1 MPAKVNGNGANPAL
15 KPEGKA
21 PKLGKNAF
29 FEEFTVLPEGRFRT
43 TPSGL
48 KVASLK
54 EGSGNA
60 AAKGMKLKVK
70 YTGWLDSG
78 KKFDSSLKRNAPF
91 EMKLGAGQV
100 IKGWEEGLAGMK
112 PGERRQLI
120 IPANL
125 AYGNR
130 KVGNIPPGSTL
141 IFNVELI
148 SVEPG
153 SSNPKGK
160 MSVVA

>member
-1 MPAKVNGNGANPAL
+1 MPVKVNGNGANPAL

-21 PKLGKNAF
+21 PSISKQDFLK
-29 FEEFTVLPEGRFRT
+29 EFAVLPEGRFRT

-48 KVASLK
+48 KVATLK
-54 EGSGNA
+54 EGSGRVA
-60 AAKGMKLKVK
+60 ANGMKIKVK
-70 YTGWLDSG
+70 YTGWLENG
-78 KKFDSSLKRNAPF
+78 KKFDSSLKRNKPF
-91 EMKLGAGQV
+91 ELKLGAGQV
-100 IKGWEEGLAGMK
+100 IKGWEEGLIGMK

-125 AYGNR
+125 AYGSR
-130 KVGNIPPGSTL
+130 KVGDIPPGSTL
-141 IFNVELI
+141 IFNIEIV

-160 MSVVA
+160 LSVVA

>member
-15 KPEGKA
+15 KSEAKA
-21 PKLGKNAF
+21 PNVGKKGF

-54 EGSGNA
+54 EGSGPVA
-60 AAKGMKLKVK
+60 ANGMKLKVK
-70 YTGWLDSG
+70 YTGWLESG
-78 KKFDSSLKRNAPF
+78 KKFDSSMKRNEPF
-91 EMKLGAGQV
+91 ELKLGAGQV
-100 IKGWEEGLAGMK
+100 IKGWEEGLVGMK
-112 PGERRQLI
+112 PGERRQLV
-120 IPANL
+120 IPAEL

-141 IFNVELI
+141 IFNIELV
-148 SVEPG
+148 SAEPG
-153 SSNPKGK
+153 SSNSKGK

>member
-1 MPAKVNGNGANPAL
+1 MPAKVNGSGSNPAI
-15 KPEGKA
+15 KPEAKA
-21 PKLGKNAF
+21 SKVSKKNF
-29 FEEFTVLPEGRFRT
+29 LKEFAVLPEGRFRT
-43 TPSGL
+43 TSSGL
-48 KVASLK
+48 KVATLK
-54 EGSGNA
+54 EGSGTA
-60 AAKGMKLKVK
+60 AANGMKIKVK

-78 KKFDSSLKRNAPF
+78 KKFDSSLKRNEPF
-91 EMKLGAGQV
+91 ELKLGSGQV

-120 IPANL
+120 IPAEL

-141 IFNVELI
+141 IFNIEMV

-153 SSNPKGK
+153 SSNPNGK
-160 MSVVA
+160 LSVVA

>member
-1 MPAKVNGNGANPAL
+1 MPAKVIGNGANPAL
-15 KPEGKA
+15 KSESKA
-21 PKLGKNAF
+21 PPTGKQDF
-29 FEEFTVLPEGRFRT
+29 LEVFTVLPESRFRT

-48 KVASLK
+48 KVATLK
-54 EGSGNA
+54 EGSGKVA
-60 AAKGMKLKVK
+60 ANGMKIKVK
-70 YTGWLDSG
+70 YTGWLESG
-78 KKFDSSLKRNAPF
+78 KKFDSSLKRNQPF
-91 EMKLGAGQV
+91 ELKLGAGQV
-100 IKGWEEGLAGMK
+100 IKGWEEGLVGMK

-130 KVGNIPPGSTL
+130 KVGDIPPGSTL
-141 IFNVELI
+141 IFNIEVV

-153 SSNPKGK
+153 SSNPNGK

>member
-15 KPEGKA
+15 KPEGKTT
-21 PKLGKNAF
+21 KIGKQSF
-29 FEEFTVLPEGRFRT
+29 LEEFTVLPEGRFRT

-48 KVASLK
+48 MVATVK
-54 EGSGNA
+54 EGSGTA
-60 AAKGMKLKVK
+60 AANGMKLKVK
-70 YTGWLDSG
+70 YTGWLESG
-78 KKFDSSLKRNAPF
+78 KKFDSSLKRNQPF
-91 EMKLGAGQV
+91 ELNLGAGQV

-112 PGERRQLI
+112 PGERRQLV

-141 IFNVELI
+141 IFNIELV

-160 MSVVA
+160 LSIVA